1 LPYPFLGYAQS
12 PKFAQSKEIERV
24 DSENIAGLIR
34 EYIND
39 MGKITLKDITGLI
52 EKYIENS
59 LLPQNIIGHF
69 GNLPILSIETPDG
82 EDIISKEKYK
92 ENVSVKLYDG
102 TGKVVLMA
110 NAKVRGR
117 GNTSWGQYPKKSY
130 KVKFQTKQ
138 SLLGEHKDKEW
149 VLLANYADKTSLRND
164 LALWMG
170 RTLSNLDY
178 TSSSHFVGVIL
189 NGQFKGLYQLLE
201 QVKLSSYRVNV
212 ADNGFLMEFDR
223 KASLDDVIFH
233 IPSVST
239 PIVIKEWTADSLS
252 EADYLYCSRFVQEV
266 DSVLL
271 GLGHLD
277 EDNGYAKYIDVPSF
291 VDWMLVNEIAK
302 NNDAYLFASC
312 YMSLRRGGKLKM
324 GPLWDFDIAYGNI
337 NYNDNNLPEEL
348 WIGKRTWFKKL
359 LTDRNFI
366 QKTKERFN
374 YFYAN
379 KESILDYIGTQSCTL
394 RNPAYTNNL
403 IWKTFGVY
411 VWPNPVWYNTYEE
424 EIEYLK
430 QWVSVRL
437 EWLKTYYEGL
447 GS

>member
-1 LPYPFLGYAQS
+1 
-12 PKFAQSKEIERV
+12 
-24 DSENIAGLIR
+24 
-34 EYIND
+34 
-39 MGKITLKDITGLI
+39 
-52 EKYIENS
+52 
-59 LLPQNIIGHF
+59 
-69 GNLPILSIETPDG
+69 
-82 EDIISKEKYK
+82 
-92 ENVSVKLYDG
+92 
-102 TGKVVLMA
+102 
-110 NAKVRGR
+110 
-117 GNTSWGQYPKKSY
+117 
-130 KVKFQTKQ
+130 
-138 SLLGEHKDKEW
+138 
-149 VLLANYADKTSLRND
+149 
-164 LALWMG
+164 
-170 RTLSNLDY
+170 
-178 TSSSHFVGVIL
+178 
-189 NGQFKGLYQLLE
+189 
-201 QVKLSSYRVNV
+201 
-212 ADNGFLMEFDR
+212 
-223 KASLDDVIFH
+223 
-233 IPSVST
+233 
-239 PIVIKEWTADSLS
+239 
-252 EADYLYCSRFVQEV
+252 
-266 DSVLL
+266 
-271 GLGHLD
+271 
-277 EDNGYAKYIDVPSF
+277 
-291 VDWMLVNEIAK
+291 
-302 NNDAYLFASC
+302 
-312 YMSLRRGGKLKM
+312 M